1 MTYRPQFKRCFRCIL
16 VPSEG
21 VILQS
26 ERGPLLL
33 RDPIYFRLAPL
44 LNGQHTVDEII
55 TCLHG
60 QVSAIEALYALE
72 LLHHRGYVVEA
83 SPSVPSEQ
91 AAFWELLDINPQDAI
106 KRLQETVVSV
116 FTYGEIDITPLYA
129 MLSALSVS
137 VSTNGSYSIIL
148 TDDYLRDELDSFNRE
163 ALVHARPWLLVKPVG
178 TELWIGPL
186 FVPGRTGCW
195 ACLAHRLQGARKV
208 DNYLREQVGIT
219 QMPVLSIAALP
230 STVSTAL
237 SIAATETAKWI
248 VRGQN
253 ESVEGRIVTFNVLS
267 LDKQTHTLIK
277 RPQCPYCGD
286 PAAFTAS
293 QSAPLVLQSR
303 KKIFTGD
310 GGHRGFAPEETFTT
324 LTHHISPITGI
335 VGMLRPLSP
344 LVGEG
349 VLPLLSWPRKISLT
363 CQKRMRTT
371 WTPLVRAC
379 AVELEAKEDTRRKPK
394 SVP

>member
-1 MTYRPQFKRCFRCIL
+1 MVDIVPILYMRLLNDLSTTVQALFPLYTCPFRGCNFT
-16 VPSEG
+16 VR
-21 VILQS
+21 
-26 ERGPLLL
+26 ERASLL
-33 RDPIYFRLAPL
+33 RDPIYFRLTPL

-178 TELWIGPL
+178 TELWIRPL

-253 ESVEGRIVTFNVLS
+253 ESVEGRIVTGEQPSIPMIVCSIASGNSHSERNGTRMAHARPGFLS
-267 LDKQTHTLIK
+267 RSIPSK
-277 RPQCPYCGD
+277 RSSG
-286 PAAFTAS
+286 ALFG
-293 QSAPLVLQSR
+293 R
-303 KKIFTGD
+303 
-310 GGHRGFAPEETFTT
+310 
-324 LTHHISPITGI
+324 
-335 VGMLRPLSP
+335 
-344 LVGEG
+344 
-349 VLPLLSWPRKISLT
+349 
-363 CQKRMRTT
+363 
-371 WTPLVRAC
+371 
-379 AVELEAKEDTRRKPK
+379 
-394 SVP
+394 